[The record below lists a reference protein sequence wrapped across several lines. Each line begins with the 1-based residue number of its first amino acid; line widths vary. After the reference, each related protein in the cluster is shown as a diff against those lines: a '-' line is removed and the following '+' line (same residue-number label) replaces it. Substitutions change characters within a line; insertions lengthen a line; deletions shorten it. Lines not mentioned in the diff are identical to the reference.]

1 MRQNFAGISSQAKVR
16 NPFAEFRE
24 NFGEFWLSRITH
36 VYKPRFSCFR
46 QVLLSKFVALL
57 YNTEYLFVLTWT
69 EKKSPSKNL
78 KLCLQLTEAIATFNA

>member
-24 NFGEFWLSRITH
+24 NFGEFWLSRIS
-36 VYKPRFSCFR
+36 F
-46 QVLLSKFVALL
+46 KFVALL
-57 YNTEYLFVLTWT
+57 YNTEYLFFLTWT
-69 EKKSPSKNL
+69 EKKSPSKIL